1 MANIEVETRR
11 LRVGLRST
19 LRCGVV
25 CVWVRERERESS
37 GRHRKRRAEEER
49 VSVCGCD
56 LRERGDSKCSVR
68 EKSG

>member
-25 CVWVRERERESS
+25 CVWGRERERERAA
-37 GRHRKRRAEEER
+37 GGTERGGQRKRE
-49 VSVCGCD
+49 
-56 LRERGDSKCSVR
+56 
-68 EKSG
+68 